1 MESKTPKEFFEKDL
15 PQRFHPERAADID
28 VTAQVNITGPEGGE
42 WIVTIKDQKLQ
53 VTEGRDPSPPLILK
67 INDNDFM
74 DIVNKRVSAEKAFF
88 TGKIQFKGNLAMVLK
103 LKDAGFL

>member
-15 PQRFHPERAADID
+15 PQRFHPEKAGD
-28 VTAQVNITGPEGGE
+28 VDVRAQVNITGLEGGE

-53 VTEGRDPSPPLILK
+53 VTEGRDPAAPLILK
-67 INDNDFM
+67 MNDNDFM